1 MPEADDIVIEALL
14 DDVLDPSLVRDA
26 IEEAV
31 GLIVGETASEKDQ
44 VFQLDRTIAR
54 VEQNGPD

>member
-1 MPEADDIVIEALL
+1 MPEADGIVIEALL

>member
-1 MPEADDIVIEALL
+1 MPEADGIVIEALL

-31 GLIVGETASEKDQ
+31 GLIGGETASEKDQ